1 MIDYPFSMQNIAVV
15 SNIAQ
20 ATWDQET
27 IQEISQGKITI
38 PEQTVN
44 DFLQNQDYSSSEIK
58 GIAVSSHEDSLDVHM
73 KMADVGR
80 VEMSG
85 GLSSFEYEKGRLVM
99 TYEVHKKTLP
109 DKKVLSFVF
118 SRISLAM
125 TQKLLGHAE
134 TGDQME
140 IEIHG
145 NTVTVSMNGLDE
157 NSDLA
162 KGSAM
167 GKILAGHLVI
177 SQAECREGYFVL
189 SVSSDILPSL

>member
-1 MIDYPFSMQNIAVV
+1 
-15 SNIAQ
+15 
-20 ATWDQET
+20 
-27 IQEISQGKITI
+27 
-38 PEQTVN
+38 
-44 DFLQNQDYSSSEIK
+44 
-58 GIAVSSHEDSLDVHM
+58 
-73 KMADVGR
+73 
-80 VEMSG
+80 MSG
-85 GLSSFEYEKGRLVM
+85 VLSSFEYEKGRLVM